1 MLRAVRQQVTK
12 PQVPTRR
19 RIGFTVQHTHSVNM
33 RASSSSSLFQAASV
47 SAATSQHA
55 TRKGVAGRVLVGLL
69 SLGAGD
75 FVRQVIAEERPFDT
89 RRLAVSAAVGGLYI
103 PLRERFGV
111 HASSLVQSQT
121 LRGTMTR
128 LGLQLVVV
136 GPVSLAC
143 FLAAHIAAK
152 DDHSAELSTR
162 IQAKLMHDLWPAV
175 KGSTALSVLVLGS
188 FYLPIPFIRELAVV
202 GSCLSWSS
210 YMSFIAHKD
219 DDQHSTPLLIDY
231 AVTQGTVLSAS

>member
-152 DDHSAELSTR
+152 
-162 IQAKLMHDLWPAV
+162 
-175 KGSTALSVLVLGS
+175 
-188 FYLPIPFIRELAVV
+188 ELAVV

>member
-1 MLRAVRQQVTK
+1 MLRAVRQQVSK

-152 DDHSAELSTR
+152 DDHSAKLSTR

-188 FYLPIPFIRELAVV
+188 FYLPIPFIRGIANTPN
-202 GSCLSWSS
+202 S